1 MKLIRT
7 PDLELAQITQV
18 ILTPKARQKWTR
30 RLQQRTQ
37 PDLSPKAGVS
47 STHPGKHGK
56 WEQPGVSHPMNSFMF
71 EANQPKG
78 MITEEFSK

>member
-18 ILTPKARQKWTR
+18 ILTPKTRQKWTR

-47 STHPGKHGK
+47 STHR
-56 WEQPGVSHPMNSFMF
+56 
-71 EANQPKG
+71 EAWQMEAARCFLSN
-78 MITEEFSK
+78 ELLHV